1 MGNTWLKT
9 SRFLAEIEKCI
20 KEDLS
25 TTPAHGLSVTSV
37 YILQALYTKDGQR
50 PMDLATAIGRAA
62 TSFTPMLD
70 QLEIGG
76 LIERQIN
83 KSDRRSV
90 LIYLTKQGKQLQT
103 DIKKAIGNTEV
114 RYGGG

>member
-25 TTPAHGLSVTSV
+25 ETPAHRLSVTSV
-37 YILQALYTKDGQR
+37 YILAALYTKDGQR

-70 QLEIGG
+70 QLEKSK
-76 LIERQIN
+76 LIERCTN
-83 KSDRRSV
+83 SLDRRSV
-90 LIYLTKQGKQLQT
+90 LIHLTKQGKQLQT
-103 DIKKAIGNTEV
+103 VIENAIGNAEV